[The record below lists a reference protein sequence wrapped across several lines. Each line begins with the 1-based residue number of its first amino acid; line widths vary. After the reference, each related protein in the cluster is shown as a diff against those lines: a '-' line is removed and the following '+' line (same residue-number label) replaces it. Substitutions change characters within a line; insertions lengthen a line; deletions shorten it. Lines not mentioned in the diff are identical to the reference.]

1 MKTERKNNNNNYNNI
16 SMSQIYLKILHNFHN
31 QQKNKESLKSKK
43 LQNSSSTFHNDIK
56 EIPYSIKPLLCSIP
70 KDINLQ
76 EIFINMMNSSFK
88 INGNKSIYLKM
99 SQKELSLR
107 KFILNCIKMYINKYK
122 FPKKLLCSIIF
133 LYDILTIRNI
143 EKRLISSPEE
153 IAIGATVLTLK
164 FINGKKKSAY
174 SIKNFSTIFFDDKIN
189 ESNINEIEISCL
201 KLMDYYLSYA
211 SPITFME
218 ILFINGIIF
227 STDNIKR
234 EEGGKIYELVIE
246 IIEKVMIISNEYIK
260 YNPLCLCSC
269 IVSFAR
275 EINNLE
281 KWPQI
286 LMQAFG
292 VNFNS
297 FENIY
302 NEYYDLIMQNKKI
315 KNQEEEDENNHKK
328 DNKNNNKEIIEIKD
342 DKTKMKLHITSPVF
356 KNKPSIIYR
365 YKKPIKAENEKQP
378 KNLRNEYSNPNFLF
392 NSQVNSLAKTGK
404 YNIDNS
410 LNKNIFNKI
419 KTNNYL
425 NIDDKDKDISE
436 ESLPIKSKKIKE
448 VEISNFSGNRNS
460 SLFLYEKKLNWNY
473 NNDQLDKKINTQKKE
488 EDYSNVATSDN
499 SGNYKN
505 KFKKSYKYK
514 NLTINNNHNDQCIKI
529 KDNKESNYLYQST
542 IISPSQKSYKKN
554 GEIWSSIKRFNRIRN
569 DNSNKKGSFYP
580 LSGTKSIYV
589 KKIYI

>member
-1 MKTERKNNNNNYNNI
+1 
-16 SMSQIYLKILHNFHN
+16 MSQIYLKILHNFHN

-392 NSQVNSLAKTGK
+392 NSQVNSLSKTGK

-436 ESLPIKSKKIKE
+436 VSLPIKSKKIKE
-448 VEISNFSGNRNS
+448 SEISNFSGNRNS

-529 KDNKESNYLYQST
+529 KDNKESNYLYKVQ
-542 IISPSQKSYKKN
+542 
-554 GEIWSSIKRFNRIRN
+554 
-569 DNSNKKGSFYP
+569 
-580 LSGTKSIYV
+580 
-589 KKIYI
+589 